1 MGENRFTFTDN
12 CFLRRK
18 TKKNIIFGGC
28 KTKTAPTMADN
39 YLEKKMEDYRSA
51 PARAPKAKPSLDKLI
66 TRNRSY
72 RGYDNSFCVRED
84 QLRRIIGVCS
94 RIPSACNQQVLRFR
108 PVLTD
113 EAEKVLPHIRL
124 GGALKDLKLPIPG
137 TEPRAFIVVC
147 STIPEVRYVDID
159 LGIAAQTMLLKAV
172 EIGLNGICIAAFN
185 REAVREALSLPYE
198 PILIVAIG
206 KGAEKIE
213 LAPISADGGRDYY
226 RKNGVHYV
234 PKVIEEDLIIK
245 PHNK

>member
-1 MGENRFTFTDN
+1 
-12 CFLRRK
+12 
-18 TKKNIIFGGC
+18 
-28 KTKTAPTMADN
+28 
-39 YLEKKMEDYRSA
+39 
-51 PARAPKAKPSLDKLI
+51 
-66 TRNRSY
+66 
-72 RGYDNSFCVRED
+72 
-84 QLRRIIGVCS
+84 
-94 RIPSACNQQVLRFR
+94 
-108 PVLTD
+108 
-113 EAEKVLPHIRL
+113 
-124 GGALKDLKLPIPG
+124 
-137 TEPRAFIVVC
+137 
-147 STIPEVRYVDID
+147 
-159 LGIAAQTMLLKAV
+159 MLLKAV